1 MVNIPKGMDASA
13 FLKTFN
19 IPENSEL
26 KLLEPTNR
34 PIYHLV
40 RHISI

>member
-1 MVNIPKGMDASA
+1 MDATA
-13 FLKTFN
+13 FLKTFD

-26 KLLEPTNR
+26 KHREPMNR

-40 RHISI
+40 KHLSI